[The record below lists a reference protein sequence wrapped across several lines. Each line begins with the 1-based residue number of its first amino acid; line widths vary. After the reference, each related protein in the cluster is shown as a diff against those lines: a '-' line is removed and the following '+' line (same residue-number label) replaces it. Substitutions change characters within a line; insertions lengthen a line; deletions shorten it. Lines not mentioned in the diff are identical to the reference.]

1 MNIFNKV
8 IVLLILTCIICVSLI
23 SIVNVFVE
31 YFKWSDLAL
40 KVFNPEVNV
49 YPFIAALALLMIFSI
64 SIFIILLEF
73 YRRGT
78 RVAIISSSKSG
89 NAMVTLE
96 TVAAQIKNAVIK
108 IDGLEE
114 IKVKIVPKATGVIIN
129 MNAKLNEDMD
139 IPGKMQEI
147 INEAAGIVSDKLGIK
162 VIKTNLTIVGL
173 VAGRKEKEGKKKEE
187 KEKAVEAVVEEAE
200 DVYEI
205 EDDDDSPG

>member
-8 IVLLILTCIICVSLI
+8 IVVLILICIICVSLI

-40 KVFNPEVNV
+40 RVFDPEVNV
-49 YPFIAALALLMIFSI
+49 IPFIAALALLMVFAI

-114 IKVKIVPKATGVIIN
+114 IKVKIVPKATGIIIN

-139 IPGKMQEI
+139 IPEKMHEI
-147 INEAAGIVSDKLGIK
+147 INKATSIVSDKLGIK
-162 VIKTNLTIVGL
+162 VIKTNLTITGL
-173 VAGRKEKEGKKKEE
+173 VAGRKEKEVKKKEE
-187 KEKAVEAVVEEAE
+187 EGVEVVQEEAE
-200 DVYEI
+200 GVSEI
-205 EDDDDSPG
+205 EDDDR

>member
-8 IVLLILTCIICVSLI
+8 IVVLILICIICVSLI

-40 KVFNPEVNV
+40 RVFDPEVNV
-49 YPFIAALALLMIFSI
+49 NPFIAALALLMVFAI

-73 YRRGT
+73 YRKGT

-114 IKVKIVPKATGVIIN
+114 IKVKIVPKATGIIIN
-129 MNAKLNEDMD
+129 MNAKLNEDLE
-139 IPGKMQEI
+139 IPEKMQEI
-147 INEAAGIVSDKLGIK
+147 INEATSIVSDKLGIK
-162 VIKTNLTIVGL
+162 VIKTNLTITGL
-173 VAGRKEKEGKKKEE
+173 VAGRKEKEVKKKEE
-187 KEKAVEAVVEEAE
+187 EGVEVVQEEAE
-200 DVYEI
+200 GVSEI
-205 EDDDDSPG
+205 EDDDR

>member
-1 MNIFNKV
+1 VNIFNKV
-8 IVLLILTCIICVSLI
+8 IVVLILICIICVSLI

-40 KVFNPEVNV
+40 KVFNPENDV
-49 YPFIAALALLMIFSI
+49 YPFIAALALLMVFAI

-78 RVAIISSSKSG
+78 RVAIISSSKAG

-96 TVAAQIKNAVIK
+96 TVAMQIKNAVIK

-139 IPGKMQEI
+139 IPEKMQEI
-147 INEAAGIVSDKLGIK
+147 INKATSIVSDKLGIK

-173 VAGRKEKEGKKKEE
+173 VAGRKEKEAKKKEE
-187 KEKAVEAVVEEAE
+187 EEKAVEVVQEEAE
-200 DVYEI
+200 GVSEI
-205 EDDDDSPG
+205 EDDDR

>member
-8 IVLLILTCIICVSLI
+8 IVVIILICIICVSLI

-40 KVFNPEVNV
+40 KVFNPENDV
-49 YPFIAALALLMIFSI
+49 YPFIAALALLMIFAI

-139 IPGKMQEI
+139 IPEKMQEI
-147 INEAAGIVSDKLGIK
+147 INEATSVVSDKLGIK
-162 VIKTNLTIVGL
+162 VIKTNLTITGL
-173 VAGRKEKEGKKKEE
+173 VVGRKEKEVKKKEE
-187 KEKAVEAVVEEAE
+187 EGVEVAQEEAE
-200 DVYEI
+200 GVSEI
-205 EDDDDSPG
+205 EDDDR

>member
-1 MNIFNKV
+1 MEGLEVNIFNKV
-8 IVLLILTCIICVSLI
+8 IVVLILICIICVSLI

-40 KVFNPEVNV
+40 RVFDPEVNV
-49 YPFIAALALLMIFSI
+49 NPFIAALALLMVFAI

-78 RVAIISSSKSG
+78 RVAIISSSKAG

-96 TVAAQIKNAVIK
+96 TVAMQIKNAVIK

-114 IKVKIVPKATGVIIN
+114 IKVKIVPKATGIIIN
-129 MNAKLNEDMD
+129 MNAKLNEDLE

-147 INEAAGIVSDKLGIK
+147 INEATSIVSDKLGIK
-162 VIKTNLTIVGL
+162 VIKTNLTITGL

-187 KEKAVEAVVEEAE
+187 EGVEVVQEEAE
-200 DVYEI
+200 GVSEI
-205 EDDDDSPG
+205 EDDDR

>member
-8 IVLLILTCIICVSLI
+8 IVVLILICIICVSLI

-40 KVFNPEVNV
+40 KVFNPENDVP
-49 YPFIAALALLMIFSI
+49 PFIAALALLMVFAI

-78 RVAIISSSKSG
+78 RVAIISSSKAG

-96 TVAAQIKNAVIK
+96 TVAMQIKNAVIK

-114 IKVKIVPKATGVIIN
+114 IKVKIVPKATGIIIN
-129 MNAKLNEDMD
+129 MNAKLNEDLE
-139 IPGKMQEI
+139 IPEKMQEI
-147 INEAAGIVSDKLGIK
+147 INKATSIVSDKLGIK
-162 VIKTNLTIVGL
+162 VIKTNLTITGL
-173 VAGRKEKEGKKKEE
+173 VAGRKEKEVKKKEE
-187 KEKAVEAVVEEAE
+187 EGVEVVQEEAE
-200 DVYEI
+200 GVSEI
-205 EDDDDSPG
+205 EDDDR